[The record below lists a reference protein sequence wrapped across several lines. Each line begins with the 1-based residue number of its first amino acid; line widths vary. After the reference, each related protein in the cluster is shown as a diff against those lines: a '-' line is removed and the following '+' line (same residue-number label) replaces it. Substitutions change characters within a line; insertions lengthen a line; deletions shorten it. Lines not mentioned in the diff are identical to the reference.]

1 MSMKKLI
8 LLIAAAF
15 VFHSAWSQEQSA
27 VFTHYFINPIL
38 INPAAAG
45 FNENHQIFM
54 NFRSQWT
61 GFPESPK
68 SYGIGYNGPIG
79 KTLGIGLGVMSENLG
94 NMTNTRVQLNYA
106 FRYEVKNVKFAAGF
120 STEFITKRVSESV
133 LTSPLYDPDDEIIQN
148 AVDGNKIFDA
158 SLGASATFKKSTF
171 VGITFPNL
179 VVAKIGEIESG
190 QNEGSFFKYSIIYF
204 GHEFEVEPYNFK
216 LKPSLL
222 VHNIKDKPLQIDFN
236 MVGSFIN
243 DKLIAGA
250 SVRAGTGGATGLL
263 LGTNVDVFKLYYSYD
278 LTFQKFQKYNS
289 GSHELTLLFS
299 FDRGKKRYDRSS
311 VN

>member
-8 LLIAAAF
+8 LLIAATFAF
-15 VFHSAWSQEQSA
+15 HTVWSQEQSA
-27 VFTHYFINPIL
+27 VFTHYTVNPIL
-38 INPAAAG
+38 VSPAVAG
-45 FNENHQIFM
+45 FNENHAIHM

-94 NMTNTRVQLNYA
+94 NLTNTRVQLNYA
-106 FRYEVKNVKFAAGF
+106 FRYQVKNVKFAAGF
-120 STEFITKRVSESV
+120 STEFITKRIANSV
-133 LTSPLYDPDDEIIQN
+133 LNSPLYEQDDELIEN
-148 AVDGNKIFDA
+148 AVDGNKVFDA
-158 SLGASATFKKSTF
+158 SLGAFATFKKNTF
-171 VGITFPNL
+171 IGITFPNL
-179 VVAKIGEIESG
+179 VVAKIGEIETG
-190 QNEGSFFKYSIIYF
+190 KNEGSFFKYSIIHF

-222 VHNIKDKPLQIDFN
+222 VYNIKDKPLQIDFN
-236 MVGSFIN
+236 MLGSFIN
-243 DKLIAGA
+243 DRLIAGV

-263 LGTNVDVFKLYYSYD
+263 LGTNIDVFKLYYSYD
-278 LTFQKFQKYNS
+278 LTFQKIQQYNN

-299 FDRGKKRYDRSS
+299 FERGKKRYDRSPS
-311 VN
+311 N

>member
-8 LLIAAAF
+8 LLIAV
-15 VFHSAWSQEQSA
+15 VFSFHTVWSQEQSA
-27 VFTHYFINPIL
+27 VFTHYTVNPIL
-38 INPAAAG
+38 VSPAVAG
-45 FNENHQIFM
+45 FNENHLIHM

-94 NMTNTRVQLNYA
+94 NLTNTRVQLNSA
-106 FRYEVKNVKFAAGF
+106 FRYQIKEVKFAAGF
-120 STEFITKRVSESV
+120 STEFITKRVANSILE
-133 LTSPLYDPDDEIIQN
+133 SPLYDPDDELIEN
-148 AVDGNKIFDA
+148 AVDGKKIFDA
-158 SLGASATFKKSTF
+158 SLGAFATFKKNTF

-190 QNEGSFFKYSIIYF
+190 KNEGSFFKYSIIQF

-222 VHNIKDKPLQIDFN
+222 VYNIKDKPLQIDFN
-236 MVGSFIN
+236 MLGSFIN
-243 DKLIAGA
+243 DRLVAGV
-250 SVRAGTGGATGLL
+250 SVRAGTGGATGIL
-263 LGTNVDVFKLYYSYD
+263 LGTNIDVFKLYYSYD
-278 LTFQKFQKYNS
+278 LTFQKIQQYNN
-289 GSHELTLLFS
+289 GSHELTLQFS
-299 FDRGKKRYDRSS
+299 FDGGKKRYDRSPT
-311 VN
+311 N

>member
-15 VFHSAWSQEQSA
+15 VLHSAWSQEQSA
-27 VFTHYFINPIL
+27 VFTHYHINPIL
-38 INPAAAG
+38 ISPAVAG
-45 FNENHQIFM
+45 FNESHQIHM
-54 NFRSQWT
+54 NVRSQWT
-61 GFPESPK
+61 AFPESPK

-79 KTLGIGLGVMSENLG
+79 KTLGIGIGVMSENLG
-94 NMTNTRVQLNYA
+94 NMTNTRLQLNYA

-120 STEFITKRVSESV
+120 STEFLTKRVAESA
-133 LTSPLYDPDDEIIQN
+133 LTSPLYDQDDEIIEN

-158 SLGASATFKKSTF
+158 SLGAFATFKKNTF
-171 VGITFPNL
+171 VGVTFPNL
-179 VVAKIGEIESG
+179 VVAKIGEIETG
-190 QNEGSFFKYSIIYF
+190 QNDGSLFKYSIIHF

-216 LKPSLL
+216 LKPSVL
-222 VHNIKDKPLQIDFN
+222 VHNIKDRPLQIDFN
-236 MVGSFIN
+236 MLGSFIN

-263 LGTNVDVFKLYYSYD
+263 LGTNVDIFKLYYSYD

-289 GSHELTLLFS
+289 GSHELTILFN
-299 FDRGKKRYDRSS
+299 FDRGKKRYDRS

>member
-1 MSMKKLI
+1 MKKLI
-8 LLIAAAF
+8 LLIATAF
-15 VFHSAWSQEQSA
+15 IIHTAWTQEQSA
-27 VFTHYFINPIL
+27 VFSHYTINPIL
-38 INPAAAG
+38 VSPAVAG
-45 FNENHQIFM
+45 FNESHQIHM
-54 NFRSQWT
+54 NVRSQWT

-79 KTLGIGLGVMSENLG
+79 KTLGLGLGLMSENLG
-94 NMTNTRVQLNYA
+94 NMTNVRVQLNYA

-120 STEFITKRVSESV
+120 STEFLTKKVAGSV
-133 LTSPLYDPDDEIIQN
+133 LDNPLLSQDPDQIILD

-158 SLGASATFKKSTF
+158 SLGAFATFKKSTF
-171 VGITFPNL
+171 IGVTFPNL

-190 QNEGSFFKYSIIYF
+190 KNEGSFLKYSIIHF

-222 VHNIKDKPLQIDFN
+222 VYNIKDKPLQIDFN
-236 MVGSFIN
+236 MLGSFIN
-243 DKLIAGA
+243 DRLIAGV
-250 SVRAGTGGATGLL
+250 SVRAGTGGATGIM

-299 FDRGKKRYDRSS
+299 FDKGKKRYDRSG
-311 VN
+311 N

>member
-1 MSMKKLI
+1 MKKLI
-8 LLIAAAF
+8 ILITVAF
-15 VFHSAWSQEQSA
+15 ALQTAWSQEQSS
-27 VFTHYFINPIL
+27 VFSHYTINPIL
-38 INPAAAG
+38 ISPAVAG
-45 FNENHQIFM
+45 FYENHQIYM
-54 NFRSQWT
+54 GVRSQWT
-61 GFPESPK
+61 GFTENPK

-79 KTLGIGLGVMSENLG
+79 KTLGIGLGVMNENLG

-120 STEFITKRVSESV
+120 STEFLTKKLASSV
-133 LTSPLYDPDDEIIQN
+133 MESPLYDPDDELIEN

-158 SLGASATFKKSTF
+158 SLGAFATFKKNTF

-190 QNEGSFFKYSIIYF
+190 QNEGSFLKYSIITF

-216 LKPSLL
+216 LKPSVL
-222 VHNIKDKPLQIDFN
+222 VYNIKDRPLQIDFN
-236 MVGSFIN
+236 MLGSFIN
-243 DKLIAGA
+243 DKLIAGV
-250 SVRAGTGGATGLL
+250 SVRGGTGGATGIL

-289 GSHELTLLFS
+289 GSHELTLMFT
-299 FDRGKKRYDRSS
+299 FDRGKKRYDRS
-311 VN
+311 N